1 MKIDQLIDE
10 AIELQNNIK
19 RNKKRLDELK
29 NLLKESTAGKNAS
42 YKTISENGS
51 ARFTKRKEKIT
62 SSFDEEK
69 YLKLDYEKKNQLI
82 QNQIINENVNYSL
95 DLAKAKDFHDQN
107 LIKSIMRENY
117 KESYFTVTISN
128 KKK

>member
-1 MKIDQLIDE
+1 MKIEQLIDE

-82 QNQIINENVNYSL
+82 QNQIINENINYSL

>member
-1 MKIDQLIDE
+1 MKIEQLIDE

-19 RNKKRLDELK
+19 RNKKRLDEIK

-42 YKTISENGS
+42 YKTISQNGS

>member
-1 MKIDQLIDE
+1 MKIEQLIDE

-69 YLKLDYEKKNQLI
+69 YLKLDDEKKNQLI
-82 QNQIINENVNYSL
+82 QNQIINKNVNYSL

>member
-1 MKIDQLIDE
+1 MKIEQLIDE

-42 YKTISENGS
+42 YKTISENGI

>member
-1 MKIDQLIDE
+1 MKIEQLIDE

-51 ARFTKRKEKIT
+51 DRFTKRKEKIT

-107 LIKSIMRENY
+107 LIKSIMTENY

>member
-1 MKIDQLIDE
+1 MKIEQLIDE
-10 AIELQNNIK
+10 AIDLQNNIK

-29 NLLKESTAGKNAS
+29 NLLKESTVGKNAS

>member
-1 MKIDQLIDE
+1 MKIEQLIDE

-62 SSFDEEK
+62 SSFDGEK

>member
-1 MKIDQLIDE
+1 MKIEQLIDE

-51 ARFTKRKEKIT
+51 AW
-62 SSFDEEK
+62 S
-69 YLKLDYEKKNQLI
+69 
-82 QNQIINENVNYSL
+82 IICN
-95 DLAKAKDFHDQN
+95 
-107 LIKSIMRENY
+107 
-117 KESYFTVTISN
+117 
-128 KKK
+128 

>member
-1 MKIDQLIDE
+1 MKIEQLIDE